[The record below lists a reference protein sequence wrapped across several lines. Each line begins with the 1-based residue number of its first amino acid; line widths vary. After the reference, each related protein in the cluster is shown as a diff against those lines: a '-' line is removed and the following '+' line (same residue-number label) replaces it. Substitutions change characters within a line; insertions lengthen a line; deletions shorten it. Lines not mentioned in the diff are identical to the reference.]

1 MPIKAYYSLEP
12 GKVVVAEEIAS
23 RYPSLQVFFPQED
36 KGVDLIVL
44 GDMSR
49 AARYPL
55 TIQVK
60 ESRYYGDSPKVHS
73 WHQVHKSKLEDLI
86 EEMDFFVFMTYVDLP
101 KGNKMGF
108 RKEFIIVSAQDLAE
122 ICRTKKSSKD
132 IYSFYFS
139 FQYDSNWTKVLDV
152 RDMKENWQW
161 DKAPSYSNYYD
172 NWDQIVDTLE
182 DEEDIRGGLRALAD
196 PEESISWETFKEDL
210 MRDSV

>member
-1 MPIKAYYSLEP
+1 MSLKVFNYLGP
-12 GKVVVAEEIAS
+12 GEVLVAEEITS
-23 RYPSLQVFFPQED
+23 YYPSLQVFFPQKD

-73 WHQVHKSKLEDLI
+73 WHQIQKSKLEDLI
-86 EEMDFFVFMTYVDLP
+86 EEVDFFVFITYVDLP
-101 KGNKMGF
+101 EGNKMGF
-108 RKEFIIVSAQDLAE
+108 RKEFIIVPAQELAE
-122 ICRTKKSSKD
+122 ICHKKKASKD

-139 FQYDSNWTKVLDV
+139 FRYDSNWTKVLDV
-152 RDMKENWQW
+152 RDMKESWKW

-182 DEEDIRGGLRALAD
+182 DREDIRGGLLALNE
-196 PEESISWETFKEDL
+196 PGYISWEEFKQTLASEE
-210 MRDSV
+210 